1 MGIAEINLF
10 VPRHIAAQIAAK
22 RTGAAAVEFVVILP
36 LLVVL
41 GLTSVDFGR
50 FVSSY
55 LAVGN
60 AARVGA
66 EVAATR
72 SYSTASASTFQ
83 QQVDTAMREEFA
95 LAAGLDPGQLGVSI
109 EVASDIYDLNR
120 FTVTATYPFSTV
132 VTWPGIPRPLE
143 MSRTITYRRFR

>member
-1 MGIAEINLF
+1 VIEDINMLF
-10 VPRHIAAQIAAK
+10 IR
-22 RTGAAAVEFVVILP
+22 RTTRRTATTRTATAAVEFVIILP

-50 FVSSY
+50 FAASY

-72 SYSTASASTFQ
+72 NYSTASGSTSQ
-83 QQVDTAMREEFA
+83 QQVDSAMRAEFA
-95 LAAGLDPGQLGVSI
+95 LAAGLDPSQLDVSI
-109 EVASDIYDLNR
+109 EVASDAYDLNR

-132 VTWPGIPRPLE
+132 VTWPGIPRPLA
-143 MSRTITYRRFR
+143 MSRTVTYRRFR